1 MNLVC
6 CWCEHK
12 MVSLYGKQ
20 HGNNFSKK
28 KKIDEPYI
36 PAFPFPSIHPKELKA
51 GTQIFVHP
59 YS

>member
-1 MNLVC
+1 M
-6 CWCEHK
+6 
-12 MVSLYGKQ
+12 MSLYGKQ

-28 KKIDEPYI
+28 IKIGEPYI

>member
-1 MNLVC
+1 M
-6 CWCEHK
+6 ESS
-12 MVSLYGKQ
+12 MVIIFQ
-20 HGNNFSKK
+20 K